1 MDNPQKQE
9 LLAQLAS
16 LNALNLS
23 SRGLIQA
30 PVPVAIA
37 GPPGSPVLLSPALSP
52 LVLALRTQI
61 DVVEKLTKVIQD
73 LIDEL

>member
-9 LLAQLAS
+9 LLAQLTS
-16 LNALNLS
+16 LNMLNLS

-37 GPPGSPVLLSPALSP
+37 GPPGSPVLLSPALNP
-52 LVLALRTQI
+52 LVQALRIQS
-61 DVVEKLTKVIQD
+61 DVVEKLAKVIED